1 MAWED
6 GFHWEPGGQ
15 YDFGRKGRYSDNEG
29 VRTWYDT
36 KGTFGG
42 ADYFE
47 ALKRGGAG
55 RDQLSDTRGAIRSW
69 MQKKRGEGVDWFE
82 DSPVADMIQQ
92 GTRIGET
99 TWGDWTGDLGA
110 DEGKKYTKADLYADL
125 AQGHD
130 YGEIARHFESDP
142 RNLSKF
148 AGDDT
153 YKLLQEG
160 ARAQTREDAARGPQ
174 ERAAEIAKQAET
186 FRSERDVALD
196 DLSVSQSELGTA
208 RHRIATGK
216 EDLQAAQGAYK
227 SLQTK
232 FDTELQQLR
241 TAQAA
246 TKTNAPMAVSGPG
259 SATSIAFAK
268 SPTRKSATLSG
279 LTRPAAPSQSL
290 KVNTLNM

>member
-6 GFHWEPGGQ
+6 GFHWEPGGD
-15 YDFGRKGRYSDNEG
+15 YDRGRRGKRLEDGTFTES
-29 VRTWYDT
+29 

-47 ALKRGGAG
+47 ALKRGGTG
-55 RDQLSDTRGAIRSW
+55 RDQLGQTRDAIRSW
-69 MQKKRGEGVDWFE
+69 MQKKQGEGVDWFE
-82 DSPVADMIQQ
+82 DSPVAGMIQQ
-92 GTRIGET
+92 GTKIGET
-99 TWGDWTGDLGA
+99 TWGDWSGSNELGLGA

-130 YGEIARHFESDP
+130 YGEISRHFESDP
-142 RNLSKF
+142 SRLSKF

-160 ARAQTREDAARGPQ
+160 ARGQTREDAARGPQ
-174 ERAAEIAKQAET
+174 ERAAEQARQAET
-186 FRSERDVALD
+186 FKSERDVALG
-196 DLSVSQSELGTA
+196 DLTTA
-208 RHRIATGK
+208 QQDLTTAQTGF
-216 EDLQAAQGAYK
+216 K

-232 FDTELQQLR
+232 YDTELNQLKA
-241 TAQAA
+241 AQAS
-246 TKTNAPMAVSGPG
+246 TRTNAPRSVGGPG

-268 SPTRKSATLSG
+268 SPTRRRATLSG
-279 LTRPAAPSQSL
+279 LTRPAAPAQSL